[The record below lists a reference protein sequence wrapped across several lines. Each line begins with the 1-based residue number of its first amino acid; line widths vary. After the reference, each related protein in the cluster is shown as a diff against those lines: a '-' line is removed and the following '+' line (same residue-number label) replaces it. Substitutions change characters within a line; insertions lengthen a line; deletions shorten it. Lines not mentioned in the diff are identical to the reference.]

1 MSSVVQ
7 KAHTNP
13 IDSYV
18 PSPAHLNQL
27 DVATALNSIASSKA
41 SPSFAL
47 FVLRRRRVDRRND
60 KDGGIWL
67 PLHRDSH
74 VQAWRPL
81 WGGRRSELFSQ
92 QLLQSKRLHGGSA
105 PQRRRRN
112 SSNNTNTHI
121 WFIHNK
127 FLLHT
132 KSTVIS
138 HGLALWWW
146 RRRPLFVIYFFT
158 SIEGGKWEPRY
169 FCIHWSLQVYDLS
182 LLSLLVSILP

>member
-41 SPSFAL
+41 SPSFVSSF
-47 FVLRRRRVDRRND
+47 FVVVEWIDAMIM
-60 KDGGIWL
+60 DGGIWL
-67 PLHRDSH
+67 PSHRDSH

-81 WGGRRSELFSQ
+81 WGGRRSELFSPH
-92 QLLQSKRLHGGSA
+92 LLQSKRLHGGSA
-105 PQRRRRN
+105 ADATVVTTPIPT
-112 SSNNTNTHI
+112 S

-138 HGLALWWW
+138 HGLALWWL
-146 RRRPLFVIYFFT
+146 RRCPLFVIYFFT
-158 SIEGGKWEPRY
+158 LIEGGKWEPPY

-182 LLSLLVSILP
+182 PLFLLVSILP